1 MRTYDF
7 EDSEVLRLH
16 ELGFRFDLVYRV
28 WDPTRN
34 FNFWNF
40 ILRESAHSFVPRGF
54 LKTVLVRNRIAL
66 GDRGMSDRGRL
77 DKHSSTLSTI

>member
-40 ILRESAHSFVPRGF
+40 ISPRECSQLRPKRISQDGIGVSA
-54 LKTVLVRNRIAL
+54 TVLRNRKYS
-66 GDRGMSDRGRL
+66 REM
-77 DKHSSTLSTI
+77 TY